1 MKVSKMEKGQTVMI
15 DGQLYTIV
23 DFEHVKLSKG
33 PAVYQTK
40 LKRLSDGTIQNARLR
55 SEDTIEDVELDER
68 TYEYLYSTG
77 DEHILMDMT
86 TFDQITVGNEV
97 LGDSV
102 QYLTPNIQL
111 QFSMYEGKPIIV
123 KLPNTVDLKVTDT
136 MPEVKG
142 ATVSDQRKPATLQT
156 GLVVQVPAFIKVGEI
171 VRVDTRTGLY
181 VTRVKE

>member
-1 MKVSKMEKGQTVMI
+1 MKVSKMEKGQTVVI

-55 SEDTIEDVELDER
+55 SEDTIEEVELDER
-68 TYEYLYSTG
+68 TYEYLYSAG
-77 DEHILMDMT
+77 SDHILMDMA
-86 TFDQITVGNEV
+86 TFDQITVGDDV

-102 QYLTPNIQL
+102 KYLKSNIQL
-111 QFSMYEGKPIIV
+111 QFSIYEGKPIIV
-123 KLPNTVDLKVTDT
+123 KLPNTIDLEVTET
-136 MPEVKG
+136 PPEIKG
-142 ATVSDQRKPATLQT
+142 ATAADQRKPATLET
-156 GLVVQVPAFIKVGEI
+156 GLVVQVPSFIKIGEV